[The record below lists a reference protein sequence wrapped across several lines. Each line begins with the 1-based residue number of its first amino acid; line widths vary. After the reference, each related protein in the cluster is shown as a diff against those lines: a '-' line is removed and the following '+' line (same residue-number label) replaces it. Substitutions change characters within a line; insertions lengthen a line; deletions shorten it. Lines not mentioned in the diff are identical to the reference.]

1 MKKNRYWF
9 LLALACT
16 GGLGIYLYHRHHKH
30 TSNLDQVDTPLTS
43 AVFSQNIPTSPEE
56 NSSIIKNPSSI
67 IKNFAVPSITTPI
80 EELSIDTHTP
90 KTEDISVPILIP
102 NEFDEDEEK
111 KILKFRQLANIVG
124 EGISNDSDEQKA
136 DSIIQSANFEEPI
149 PPLATPPAENITTP
163 NSDFIEPAN
172 IPLVKS
178 TSSPDHSPEVEKSVF
193 DEIMDYAK
201 QFPEFIIPGKDI
213 QRAEPAI
220 LFAYSNH
227 LYTLGRK
234 DEATFW
240 FYLAQFRT
248 RYLTEILKAEIPVSN
263 NFFVRFFR
271 ESGFV
276 GNLRILSDNIF
287 SESPETQYQH
297 LNTVY
302 DSATR
307 QNILVAAKGLG
318 EVINNYAYQNI
329 HKQVQRLQD
338 VVHFEEK
345 FPFQEESLVHP
356 FDLIPPIDRVEI
368 KEKIACEVEEAQRW
382 LLTNYD
388 RVREVRRQRGLP
400 ND

>member
-1 MKKNRYWF
+1 M
-9 LLALACT
+9 
-16 GGLGIYLYHRHHKH
+16 
-30 TSNLDQVDTPLTS
+30 
-43 AVFSQNIPTSPEE
+43 
-56 NSSIIKNPSSI
+56 
-67 IKNFAVPSITTPI
+67 FA
-80 EELSIDTHTP
+80 
-90 KTEDISVPILIP
+90 
-102 NEFDEDEEK
+102 
-111 KILKFRQLANIVG
+111 
-124 EGISNDSDEQKA
+124 
-136 DSIIQSANFEEPI
+136 
-149 PPLATPPAENITTP
+149 
-163 NSDFIEPAN
+163 
-172 IPLVKS
+172 
-178 TSSPDHSPEVEKSVF
+178 
-193 DEIMDYAK
+193 
-201 QFPEFIIPGKDI
+201 
-213 QRAEPAI
+213 
-220 LFAYSNH
+220 FANH
-227 LYTLGRK
+227 LYTLDRK

-248 RYLTEILKAEIPVSN
+248 RYLTEILKTEIPVSN
-263 NFFVRFFR
+263 AFFVRFFR

-287 SESPETQYQH
+287 SESPDPEYQH

-356 FDLIPPIDRVEI
+356 FDLIAPIDRLEV
-368 KEKIACEVEEAQRW
+368 KEQIGREVEEAQRW
-382 LLTNYD
+382 LLANYD

>member
-1 MKKNRYWF
+1 MKKNHYW
-9 LLALACT
+9 LLFALACT
-16 GGLGIYLYHRHHKH
+16 GGLGAYLYHRHQKN
-30 TSNLDQVDTPLTS
+30 TADLTQVISPL
-43 AVFSQNIPTSPEE
+43 APPVFSSSTFDPFED
-56 NSSIIKNPSSI
+56 NSSISETPSSRI
-67 IKNFAVPSITTPI
+67 ENTSTPSPIKEPLAPLAREL
-80 EELSIDTHTP
+80 EEV
-90 KTEDISVPILIP
+90 SVPILIP
-102 NEFDEDEEK
+102 NEYDDDEEE
-111 KILKFRQLANIVG
+111 KILKFRQLATVIEATIPEKTDEKMLSFIV
-124 EGISNDSDEQKA
+124 EEDDQHILTPIVSSYSAESTKLPEPNFAEKEILLSAEPTSPSEFSLEND
-136 DSIIQSANFEEPI
+136 
-149 PPLATPPAENITTP
+149 
-163 NSDFIEPAN
+163 
-172 IPLVKS
+172 
-178 TSSPDHSPEVEKSVF
+178 KSVF

-220 LFAYSNH
+220 LFAYANH

-234 DEATFW
+234 AEATFW
-240 FYLAQFRT
+240 FYFAQFRT
-248 RYLTEILKAEIPVSN
+248 RYLTEILKTEIPVSN
-263 NFFVRFFR
+263 TFFVRFFR

-287 SESPETQYQH
+287 SESPEVQYQH

-307 QNILVAAKGLG
+307 QNILTAAKGLG

-338 VVHFEEK
+338 VLHFEQK

-368 KEKIACEVEEAQRW
+368 KEQIAREVEEAQQW
-382 LLTNYD
+382 LLANYD